1 MARIIKTALNTA
13 NIQLLDQQLK
23 AALPTKCY
31 GVNADYTGWY
41 VVLDDSATGADEA
54 TALSVCAAH
63 DPEVDTAEQAAAK
76 VGKVNIAALLAQAD
90 TAIADLT
97 TKRATAVGAP
107 TIGNVGAL
115 VLSITDTLIAV
126 VKCLKY
132 ILVNYN

>member
-1 MARIIKTALNTA
+1 MARLLKTALQTA
-13 NIQLLDQQLK
+13 NIPLLDQQLK
-23 AALPTKCY
+23 TALPVKCF
-31 GVNADYTGWY
+31 GITADSTGLY
-41 VVLDDSATGADEA
+41 IVLADDASGADEG

>member
-1 MARIIKTALNTA
+1 MARLLKTALQSA
-13 NIQLLDQQLK
+13 NIPLLDQQLR
-23 AALPTKCY
+23 AALSAKCY
-31 GVNADYTGWY
+31 GVNADATGVY
-41 VVLDDSATGADEA
+41 VVLADDVSGADEA
-54 TALSVCAAH
+54 TALSVCSAH
-63 DPEVDTAEQAAAK
+63 DPNVDTPAQAAEK

-97 TKRATAVGAP
+97 SKRAAAVSAP

>member
-31 GVNADYTGWY
+31 GVTADFTGVY
-41 VVLDDSATGADEA
+41 VVLADDASNGDEG

-90 TAIADLT
+90 TEIADLT